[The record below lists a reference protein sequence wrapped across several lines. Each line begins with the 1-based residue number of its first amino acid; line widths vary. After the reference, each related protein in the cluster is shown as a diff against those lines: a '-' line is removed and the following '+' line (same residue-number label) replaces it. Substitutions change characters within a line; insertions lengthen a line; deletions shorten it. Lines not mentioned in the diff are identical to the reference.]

1 MNACGIL
8 WPGGDW
14 NMEELLTIE
23 QTADYLQVSVSTVR
37 RMVRDGR
44 LRSVSLG
51 RLRRVPASALEELTQ
66 GAAARAVRIPVIVV
80 EAGDRSIHPVT
91 KLELE
96 LSGER
101 EAMVKEAKAAVAAR
115 GYRVLA
121 NEHGGCCEYMARAV
135 DEGGDHIVVTVWPK
149 EED

>member
-1 MNACGIL
+1 
-8 WPGGDW
+8 
-14 NMEELLTIE
+14 MEELLTIE

-51 RLRRVPASALEELTQ
+51 RLRRVPASALEELTRPA
-66 GAAARAVRIPVIVV
+66 GAQAVRIPVIVV

-101 EAMVKEAKAAVAAR
+101 EAMVKEAMAAVVAR

-135 DEGGDHIVVTVWPK
+135 DEGGDHIVITVWPA
-149 EED
+149 EEN